1 MSYVPLYALA
11 GASALTGAT
20 GYMKAGNAAQRT
32 AEYNAKIAERNA
44 KVYDQQADMRLFSQD
59 IEDLKFVKTAER
71 FLDSVGV
78 AYRSKQV
85 VGNTG
90 TPLKVQMVSAAEA
103 DDDLAMRNY
112 NARVDA
118 QALREQGTNMRL
130 TANLTRMEGRAQK
143 QASRIQAFSSL
154 LGGAQQAAMIYKFA

>member
-44 KVYDQQADMRLFSQD
+44 KVYDQQAEMRLFSQD

-78 AYRSKQV
+78 AYK
-85 VGNTG
+85 
-90 TPLKVQMVSAAEA
+90 
-103 DDDLAMRNY
+103 
-112 NARVDA
+112 
-118 QALREQGTNMRL
+118 
-130 TANLTRMEGRAQK
+130 
-143 QASRIQAFSSL
+143 
-154 LGGAQQAAMIYKFA
+154 